1 MEVPNRHKKKNPQ
14 RVKSTRKNVG
24 QYVYTFK
31 IRNTFISIAKNPE
44 AVKKITEIQLH
55 ISLKCLYDKRHH
67 TRSWKPKTQ

>member
-31 IRNTFISIAKNPE
+31 IRNTF
-44 AVKKITEIQLH
+44 
-55 ISLKCLYDKRHH
+55 
-67 TRSWKPKTQ
+67 